1 MRKRILSII
10 LSLTMICTIVPT
22 TALAVSNKDDI
33 ATNVTSGT
41 VYFGNRADGA
51 TPALYRVVARDSGT
65 ITLFYDGANIADER
79 MAYDASLQNWE
90 NSAICQWLNGDDFLN
105 NTSVL
110 TTAEKSAIKAQYST
124 IQDSVY
130 IPPVETGVYTP
141 ADPVTPNQSIVLPS
155 VEEVQDGGTWGLDTA
170 ARTVGEAWRLR
181 TPGYSDGT
189 NHNAAFVGDNGI
201 VHDIGD
207 GIGNKGDNRPAFK
220 LNLSSILFTS
230 AAVDGK
236 SNTAGATL
244 LPMQTV
250 GGEQKLTILDTTNLN
265 TGAVTATGTD
275 INSGTII
282 KVSTAGATANKSLS
296 AIITDSTGETVKF
309 YGKIADI
316 DDSGNVTNVDLALPV
331 TLDTDN
337 VLKIFA
343 EQINGDY
350 LTDYASGTVDISVT
364 APDITIPI
372 LTKGT
377 TSRIS
382 DSDATVKFTSNEA
395 GTYFY
400 NIDSVVT
407 DTSAGGTT
415 CDTSEQTITLSSLT
429 AGIHDIYIVVKD
441 AAGNVSDNTF
451 NIPISAFVASMT
463 DEEKVAAAKAS
474 IEAALSNLSVSNSA
488 TADDIFIIAQNATL
502 YDVAVE
508 WDSTSGFSKTNAT
521 SSVSGFIIGT
531 LNLSLNSAT
540 ATVSLN
546 KTITK
551 LSGGGSSGSS
561 YDYYTIVVAQAEGGT
576 ISPTTV
582 NVREY
587 LDKTF
592 TITPNV
598 GYIVKDVLVDG
609 KSVGEVKE
617 YTFKNVTSRHKI
629 TAVFEMS
636 NQNNPNTGMWVN
648 PFVDVKTNDWFYEK
662 VALVHE
668 LGLMNGTSATTF
680 EPNADTTRGMIVTV
694 FYNIAG
700 KPEIV
705 ANGDEWYV
713 KSRAWAMENGISDGT
728 NMDNKI
734 TREQLVTMLWRNAG
748 EPKLMD
754 YTGLTSFIDT
764 NEISSY
770 AQLAFAWAHQQ
781 GIICGKGNGHLDPRG
796 SATRAEVATMIINYL
811 NVMEH

>member
-41 VYFGNRADGA
+41 VYFGNRANGA

-110 TTAEKSAIKAQYST
+110 TTAEKSVIKAQYST

-275 INSGTII
+275 INSGT
-282 KVSTAGATANKSLS
+282 
-296 AIITDSTGETVKF
+296 
-309 YGKIADI
+309 
-316 DDSGNVTNVDLALPV
+316 
-331 TLDTDN
+331 
-337 VLKIFA
+337 
-343 EQINGDY
+343 
-350 LTDYASGTVDISVT
+350 
-364 APDITIPI
+364 
-372 LTKGT
+372 

-395 GTYFY
+395 STYFY

-648 PFVDVKTNDWFYEK
+648 LFVDVKTNDWFYEK

-713 KSRAWAMENGISDGT
+713 KSRAWAMGT
-728 NMDNKI
+728 LI
-734 TREQLVTMLWRNAG
+734 LVAVQHEQKW
-748 EPKLMD
+748 
-754 YTGLTSFIDT
+754 
-764 NEISSY
+764 
-770 AQLAFAWAHQQ
+770 QL
-781 GIICGKGNGHLDPRG
+781 
-796 SATRAEVATMIINYL
+796 
-811 NVMEH
+811 